1 MYENRSEWRARVFG
15 LRLRFIGEARV
26 EHCLKF
32 KLGNPLPA
40 PIPSAEIQ
48 TTTAPDT
55 MADVAE
61 VKDAFESQG
70 YTLDSKVIA
79 DEAFAL
85 CRQFNLD
92 AFDLALHWDG
102 FSVEQASKKAE
113 AKAEGVWALDFA
125 QSYPI
130 GKPSRLR
137 DAFAAADYLMDHLKS
152 AAWLWKRERRADG
165 WHWIEPR
172 SQDHADLARWK

>member
-92 AFDLALHWDG
+92 AFDLAPQIAELLLHRRVDAVPPLG
-102 FSVEQASKKAE
+102 DAASAFQQLSQTGQPRRRHARE
-113 AKAEGVWALDFA
+113 HRGAPQDALA
-125 QSYPI
+125 QVP
-130 GKPSRLR
+130 K
-137 DAFAAADYLMDHLKS
+137 
-152 AAWLWKRERRADG
+152 
-165 WHWIEPR
+165 
-172 SQDHADLARWK
+172 